1 MIRYADMDILMGPLQ
16 KETVDSQVC
25 FPQNAI

>member
-1 MIRYADMDILMGPLQ
+1 MDILMGPLQ

-25 FPQNAI
+25 FPQNAVRKLQR